1 MFFSICIFMCTVCNI
16 ENILYYL
23 GLKFFELV
31 AALIDITWFYQGLEE
46 FKTIVIRNSIVK
58 VSGVVCIFFF
68 CKNAIRYTNLYN
80 NIGYDCTF
88 TVIYHYGFIYLDIY
102 KIK

>member
-1 MFFSICIFMCTVCNI
+1 MYERSKFSMNYFLLDFVQCSFSICIFMCTVCNI

-23 GLKFFELV
+23 GLKFLNFV

-58 VSGVVCIFFF
+58 S
-68 CKNAIRYTNLYN
+68 
-80 NIGYDCTF
+80 
-88 TVIYHYGFIYLDIY
+88 
-102 KIK
+102 